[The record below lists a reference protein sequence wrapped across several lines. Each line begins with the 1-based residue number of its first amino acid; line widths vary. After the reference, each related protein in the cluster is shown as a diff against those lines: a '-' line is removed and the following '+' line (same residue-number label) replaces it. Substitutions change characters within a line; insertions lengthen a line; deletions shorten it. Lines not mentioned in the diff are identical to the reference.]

1 MSKWI
6 DLEAAERRAIL
17 LAVEEKEKLQQ
28 ASAIEKDWW
37 VTAVLKALFQTSCK
51 DALSFK
57 GGTSLSKAWGV
68 IERLSE
74 DIDVA
79 LDHSFFGMDRTNKY
93 QRDNLC
99 RKARAFILGSL
110 KDELDERLGAMGV
123 TGYRIEAVTE
133 RMTKDGPVHI
143 NSNTD
148 PSVLLVHY
156 ESVLDE
162 AEYIPSRV
170 KVEIGCLAMD
180 EPTQMRELDTLVAKY
195 FPEEDNEMGCSV
207 RTVVPTRTFLE
218 KVFLLCEEFQKAKP
232 RYRRMSRHLYD
243 LERLMDT
250 EFAQEALADR
260 TLYDAVVEHRR
271 TYYDLKY
278 VDYDRHAPERIDFLP
293 PEDMRD
299 RWREDYDEMQRHF
312 IFGKALDF
320 DSLMTRMAV
329 LRNRFRKIGDSGSP
343 LSANTKSE

>member
-6 DLEAAERRAIL
+6 DLDLAERRVVL
-17 LAVEEKEKLQQ
+17 QSVEEKEKLLQ
-28 ASAIEKDWW
+28 AAAIEKDWW

-57 GGTSLSKAWGV
+57 GGTSLSKGWGI

-79 LDHSFFGMDRTNKY
+79 LHHSFFGMERTNKF

-99 RKARAFILGSL
+99 RKARAYITTTI
-110 KDELDERLGAMGV
+110 KDELDFRLKEMGV
-123 TGYRIEAVTE
+123 SGYSIESVTE

-148 PSVLLVHY
+148 PTVLLVHY
-156 ESVLDE
+156 PSVLGD
-162 AEYIPSRV
+162 AADYIPSRV

-180 EPTQMRELDTLVAKY
+180 EPTEPRPIDTLIAKY
-195 FPEEDNEMGCSV
+195 YPDEDNELSCTI

-218 KVFLLCEEFQKAKP
+218 KVFLLNEEFQKAKP

-243 LERLMDT
+243 LERMMDT
-250 EFAQEALADR
+250 PYGREAIADKD
-260 TLYDAVVEHRR
+260 LYNAIVEHRK

-278 VDYDRHAPERIDFLP
+278 VDYGLHAPDKIDFLP
-293 PEDMRD
+293 PASEIE
-299 RWREDYDEMQRHF
+299 RWKADYAEMQRHF
-312 IFGKALDF
+312 IFGSALSFED
-320 DSLMTRMAV
+320 LMERMEE
-329 LRNRFRKIGDSGSP
+329 LRDRFRTD
-343 LSANTKSE
+343 NEDNQ

>member
-6 DLEAAERRAIL
+6 DLDMAERRVVL
-17 LAVEEKEKLQQ
+17 QSVEDKEKLQQ
-28 ASAIEKDWW
+28 AAAIEKDWW

-51 DALSFK
+51 EALSFK
-57 GGTSLSKAWGV
+57 GGTSLSKGWSI

-79 LDHSFFGMDRTNKY
+79 LDHSFFGMERTNKF

-99 RKARAFILGSL
+99 RKARTYITTTL
-110 KDELDERLGAMGV
+110 KDELDARLKGMGV
-123 TGYRIEAVTE
+123 RGYTIEAVTE

-148 PSVLLVHY
+148 PTVLLVHY
-156 ESVLDE
+156 ESVLEE
-162 AEYIPSRV
+162 AEGYIPPRV

-180 EPTQMRELDTLVAKY
+180 EPTEPRPINTLIAKY
-195 FPEEDNEMGCSV
+195 YPEEDNELSFTI

-218 KVFLLCEEFQKAKP
+218 KVFLLNEEFQKAKP

-250 EFAQEALADR
+250 PYGREALADKD
-260 TLYDAVVEHRR
+260 LYNAIVEHRKI
-271 TYYDLKY
+271 YYDLKY
-278 VDYDRHAPERIDFLP
+278 VDYGLHAPDKIDFLP
-293 PEDMRD
+293 PTSEIEH
-299 RWREDYDEMQRHF
+299 WKADYAEMQRHF
-312 IFGKALDF
+312 IFGSALSF
-320 DSLMTRMAV
+320 DDLMKRMEE
-329 LRNRFRKIGDSGSP
+329 LRDRFRKTS
-343 LSANTKSE
+343 LAR